1 MNIKNNRRRRQSKE
15 RIEKAYFK
23 LDYDNQYQIRYYDTK
38 QAIKYFDNK
47 HIEYH
52 ITFFQSGFNAIV
64 KMWLAG
70 GCKETPEEM
79 NEIIRSE
86 YQGRLSV

>member
-1 MNIKNNRRRRQSKE
+1 MEQTANWTCNYAIPVAEWLTIRIK
-15 RIEKAYFK
+15 
-23 LDYDNQYQIRYYDTK
+23 QILGLRLQD
-38 QAIKYFDNK
+38 F
-47 HIEYH
+47 EYH